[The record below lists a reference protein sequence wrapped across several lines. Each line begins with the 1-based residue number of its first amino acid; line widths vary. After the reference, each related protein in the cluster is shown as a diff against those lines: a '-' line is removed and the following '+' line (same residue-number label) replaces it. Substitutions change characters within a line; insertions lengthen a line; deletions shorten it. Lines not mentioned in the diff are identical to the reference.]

1 MTRPTTKYCFL
12 ILCLLAAGSLGAYWP
27 LFHCGFVN
35 YDDPE
40 YVTNNLMVRQGLSL
54 AGFRWAFS
62 TMHAANWHPLTWLS
76 HMLDCQ
82 LFAFNPAG
90 HHATNFLFHLANTL
104 LLFAILRRMTGA
116 LWRSALVA
124 AIFAWHPL
132 HVESV
137 AWIAE
142 RKDVLSTCFGLLSIG
157 AYARYVEKFKAQRL
171 KSEVQSPK
179 PVVSGQWSAV
189 RDPSSIFQLLS
200 SIFYLLSLALFACS
214 LMSKPMLVTLPC
226 LLLLLDFWPLGRLSF
241 PTQRFNRST
250 PQRFKSP
257 SAFSLQPS
265 AFLDKLPF
273 LALSL
278 ASSIITL
285 IAQKHA
291 VVPVAAFPPAERIES
306 ALAAVAGYITS
317 MLWPANL
324 AVFYPYVPRPAW
336 QVLCSAVLVALL
348 SWLALRS
355 ARLQPWL
362 LTGWLWFLVT
372 LTPVIGL
379 IQVGSQAMADRY
391 SYVPL
396 IGLFIA
402 ISWGVAAWAQSQSWR
417 RLAIGLA
424 AALLLGACLGR
435 TSVQVRYWQDSES
448 LFSHAWSITGD
459 NSITCS
465 CLGFGYL
472 QKNKLDQALVHF
484 RTAARLDPGIP
495 QTHGNLALALLKKGD
510 VKESMA
516 ESAAALRLDDN
527 YGPALAYLGRALFL
541 RGQTTQAVQLLT
553 QSLQSLPYEP
563 STHADLADALAK
575 LGQSDEAIAH
585 YAQALSLQRSV
596 QSENGLAQV
605 LARQGHLRVA
615 MLHWQAALQIDPRFV
630 EAHVFLGHA
639 FAANDKPDQ
648 AITHLQEALR
658 LQPDLPDARR
668 KLATLL
674 LGRQRTGEALQ
685 EYRELL
691 RRSPDS
697 FEPMN
702 NLAWILATHPD
713 PKFRDGAEAVRLA
726 ERAALLA
733 GSNSTSAVDTLA
745 AAYAEAGRLPE
756 AVAKMNKAIALAEAS
771 GQTNSALKFRG
782 RLDLY
787 QAGKSFHETR

>member
-1 MTRPTTKYCFL
+1 VTRPTTKSCFL

-76 HMLDCQ
+76 HMLDCR
-82 LFAFNPAG
+82 LFGLNAG
-90 HHATNFLFHLANTL
+90 NHHATSLLLHVANAL
-104 LLFAILRRMTGA
+104 LLFSVLRRMTGA

-124 AIFAWHPL
+124 ALFAWHPL

-142 RKDVLSTCFGLLSIG
+142 RKDVLSTFFGLLSIW
-157 AYARYVEKFKAQRL
+157 AYAGYVKAEGRMQNAECRTQRH
-171 KSEVQSPK
+171 
-179 PVVSGQWSAV
+179 VSRFTFHVS
-189 RDPSSIFQLLS
+189 R
-200 SIFYLLSLALFACS
+200 FYLLSLLLFACS

-226 LLLLLDFWPLGRLSF
+226 LLLLLDFWPLNRFQKTQVPRRAAPFILHPSSF
-241 PTQRFNRST
+241 ILFE
-250 PQRFKSP
+250 
-257 SAFSLQPS
+257 
-265 AFLDKLPF
+265 KLPF
-273 LALSL
+273 FALSL
-278 ASSIITL
+278 LSSVITL
-285 IAQKHA
+285 VAQRHA
-291 VVPVAAFPPAERIES
+291 VVPVAAFPPGQRI
-306 ALAAVAGYITS
+306 ANAVAAVADYVTS
-317 MLWPANL
+317 MAWPAHL

-336 QVLCSAVLVALL
+336 QVLCSAVLVAVL
-348 SWLALRS
+348 SWLVLRS
-355 ARLQPWL
+355 VARWPWL

-402 ISWGVAAWAQSQSWR
+402 ISWGVAAWAQNQAWR
-417 RLAIGLA
+417 RLAVGLA

-435 TSVQVRYWQDSES
+435 TRVQVRYWQDSES

-472 QKNKLDQALVHF
+472 QKNQLDQALVHF
-484 RTAARLDPGIP
+484 RTAARLDPDIP

-516 ESAAALRLDDN
+516 ESAAALRLNPD
-527 YGPALAYLGRALFL
+527 YPPALAYLGRALFL
-541 RGQTTQAVQLLT
+541 QGQTTQAVQLLT
-553 QSLQSLPYEP
+553 RSLQSLPYEP
-563 STHADLADALAK
+563 STHADLADALAQ

-605 LARQGHLRVA
+605 LARQGHLRLA
-615 MLHWQAALQIDPRFV
+615 MLHWQAALHIDPRFV
-630 EAHVFLGHA
+630 EAHVFLGDA
-639 FAANDKPDQ
+639 FAADNQPDQ

-658 LQPDLPDARR
+658 LQPDLPDARL
-668 KLATLL
+668 KLARLL
-674 LGRQRTGEALQ
+674 FGRQRTGEALQ

-691 RRSPDS
+691 RPSPDS
-697 FEPMN
+697 FEPLN

-713 PKFRDGAEAVRLA
+713 PKLRNGAEAVRLA
-726 ERAALLA
+726 ERAASLA
-733 GSNSTSAVDTLA
+733 GSNSPSALDTLA
-745 AAYAEAGRLPE
+745 AAYAEAGRFPE
-756 AVAKMNKAIALAEAS
+756 AVGTIQKAVALAQAA
-771 GQTNSALKFRG
+771 GQTNSLAKFRA

-787 QAGKSFHETR
+787 QAGKSFQETR

>member
-1 MTRPTTKYCFL
+1 VTRPTTKYYFL

-157 AYARYVEKFKAQRL
+157 AYARYVEKFKAQHP

-179 PVVSGQWSAV
+179 SEARGQWSVV
-189 RDPSSIFQLLS
+189 RSPWSIFHLPS

-226 LLLLLDFWPLGRLSF
+226 LLLLLDFWPLR
-241 PTQRFNRST
+241 R
-250 PQRFKSP
+250 
-257 SAFSLQPS
+257 FSLPPLHPS
-265 AFLDKLPF
+265 ITPSLHSPRHSITPSLRLLLEKLPF

-324 AVFYPYVPRPAW
+324 TVFYPYVPRPAW

-516 ESAAALRLDDN
+516 ESAAALRLEDN
-527 YGPALAYLGRALFL
+527 YAPALAYLGRALFL
-541 RGQTTQAVQLLT
+541 QGQTTQAIQLLT
-553 QSLQSLPYEP
+553 RSLQSLPYEP
-563 STHADLADALAK
+563 STHADLADALAQ

-615 MLHWQAALQIDPRFV
+615 MLHWQAAVQLDPHFV
-630 EAHVFLGHA
+630 EAYVFLGHA
-639 FAANDKPDQ
+639 FAADNQPDQ
-648 AITHLQEALR
+648 AIPHLQEALR

-726 ERAALLA
+726 ERAARLA
-733 GSNSTSAVDTLA
+733 GSNSASAADTLA
-745 AAYAEAGRLPE
+745 AAYAEAGHLPE

-771 GQTNSALKFRG
+771 GQTNSALKFRA